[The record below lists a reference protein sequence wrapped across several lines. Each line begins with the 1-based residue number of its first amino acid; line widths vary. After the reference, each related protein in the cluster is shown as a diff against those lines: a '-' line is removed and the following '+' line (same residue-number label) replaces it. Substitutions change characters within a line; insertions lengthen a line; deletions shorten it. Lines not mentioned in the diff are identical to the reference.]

1 MFKELCNIRKLR
13 DARRIVRLAREDGY
27 DGPFVVLREPMMQEL
42 QQVYGRT
49 FAENLKYIETIDHLL
64 EGKPVCDLCEDCA
77 ECENPEKETT
87 GKCQDF
93 MLSFV
98 DHDEAA
104 EAFNKCYRQC
114 ANKCGGPCSE

>member
-1 MFKELCNIRKLR
+1 MLRKLR

-42 QQVYGRT
+42 QQAWGRT
-49 FAENLKYIETIDHLL
+49 FAENQKYIETIDHRL

-77 ECENPEKETT
+77 ECENPEKEMA

-93 MLSFV
+93 MLRFV